1 MLKAKRK
8 SRINAARHPVNQ
20 FCLMSE
26 GKTEN
31 FLLDD
36 AFQRLLT
43 TERNIISEQ
52 CWSESGLGLGLGLN
66 G

>member
-1 MLKAKRK
+1 MPKAKRK

-43 TERNIISEQ
+43 TEMKYNQ
-52 CWSESGLGLGLGLN
+52 
-66 G
+66 